1 MMKNLFFL
9 TLILLFVSCNYNL
22 VNKWENYDESEEIK
36 TNATIENKRLQFK
49 RIQSISNDKNQLING
64 FEREIFNFLENEYDL
79 TKELVHEKSI
89 PEIQQ
94 SVIDGKLT
102 YYKLSL
108 FYLTRIYLIE
118 FDKESYLNSII
129 SINKNILRE
138 AKNKDKIKNT
148 NIYSLH
154 GIPILLKDN
163 IGFKGLPTTAG
174 AHSLKNNFTDDASI
188 VKQLKDSG
196 ALILGKTNLSE
207 WANYFCYGCP
217 NGYSAMG
224 GQTLHPYGR
233 KILDTGG
240 SSSGSGVSTTSN
252 LAAASLG
259 SETSGSILSP
269 SSANSLV
276 GMKPTIGNVSRAGI
290 VPISST
296 LDTAGPMTKFV
307 IDNILI
313 YNAINDFDPLDDYSV
328 ENYDIKIKEVV
339 ENKLE
344 EYTIGY
350 YKSFYERDSL
360 YKNAID
366 FLIEDGV
373 KLQAIDAPQIRLEGF
388 AKILDEDMR
397 YDLRSY
403 LFFYGSKNLKVE
415 DISSIIKYNE
425 MDSVERAPYGQGI
438 FKKIIQD
445 TMTINDFEDLKFELM
460 NKGNEF
466 FDIPMNKYNLDAV
479 LSINNYH
486 AGYAAMA
493 HNPCLTVPMKLREN
507 NEPAGLTIIGKSFQE
522 QKLYEIG
529 YFFEKKYKGKDPT
542 EKLNYLT
549 KVTSSSTSSSI
560 RRSPRFSK
568 KEPDLY

>member
-79 TKELVHEKSI
+79 TKELVQEKSI

-138 AKNKDKIKNT
+138 AKSKDKIKNT

-328 ENYDIKIKEVV
+328 ENYDIRIKEVV
-339 ENKLE
+339 DNKLE
-344 EYTIGY
+344 DYTIGY
-350 YKSFYERDSL
+350 YKSFFERDSL

-366 FLIEDGV
+366 FLVEEGV
-373 KLQAIDAPQIRLEGF
+373 ELQVIDAPQIRLEGF

-403 LFFYGSKNLKVE
+403 LFFYGNKNLKVE

-445 TMTINDFEDLKFELM
+445 TMSINDFEDLKFALM

-493 HNPCLTVPMKLREN
+493 HNPCLTVPMKVRKN

-529 YFFEKKYKGKDPT
+529 YFFEKKYKGRIPPK
-542 EKLNYLT
+542 N
-549 KVTSSSTSSSI
+549 
-560 RRSPRFSK
+560 
-568 KEPDLY
+568 

>member
-79 TKELVHEKSI
+79 TKELVQEKSI

-138 AKNKDKIKNT
+138 AKSKDKIKNT

-328 ENYDIKIKEVV
+328 ENYDIRIKEVV
-339 ENKLE
+339 DNKLE
-344 EYTIGY
+344 DYTIGY

-366 FLIEDGV
+366 FLVEEGV
-373 KLQAIDAPQIRLEGF
+373 ELQVIDAPQIRLEGF

-403 LFFYGSKNLKVE
+403 LFFYGNKNLKVE

-445 TMTINDFEDLKFELM
+445 TMSINDFEDLKFELM

-493 HNPCLTVPMKLREN
+493 HNPCLTVPMKVRKN

-529 YFFEKKYKGKDPT
+529 YFFEKKYKGRIPPK
-542 EKLNYLT
+542 N
-549 KVTSSSTSSSI
+549 
-560 RRSPRFSK
+560 
-568 KEPDLY
+568 

>member
-1 MMKNLFFL
+1 MMKNLSFL
-9 TLILLFVSCNYNL
+9 TLILLLVSCNYNL
-22 VNKWENYDESEEIK
+22 INKWKNYDESDEIK
-36 TNATIENKRLQFK
+36 TNAALENKRLQFK

-64 FEREIFNFLENEYDL
+64 FEREISNFLENEYDL
-79 TKELVHEKSI
+79 IKELVYEKSI

-118 FDKESYLNSII
+118 FDQESYLNSII

-138 AKNKDKIKNT
+138 AKSKDKIKNN

-328 ENYDIKIKEVV
+328 ENYDIRLEEVV
-339 ENKLE
+339 DSKLE

-366 FLIEDGV
+366 FLTENGV
-373 KLQAIDAPQIRLEGF
+373 ELQVIDAPQIRLEGF

-415 DISSIIKYNE
+415 DISSIIKHNE
-425 MDSVERAPYGQGI
+425 MDSIERAPYGQGI

-445 TMTINDFEDLKFELM
+445 TMSINDFEDLKFELM
-460 NKGNEF
+460 TKGNEF
-466 FDIPMNKYNLDAV
+466 FDIPMDKYNLDAV

-493 HNPCLTVPMKLREN
+493 HNPCLTVPMKIRKN
-507 NEPAGLTIIGKSFQE
+507 NEPAGLTIIAKSFQE

-529 YFFEKKYKGKDPT
+529 YFFEK
-542 EKLNYLT
+542 NYMGRIPP
-549 KVTSSSTSSSI
+549 KN
-560 RRSPRFSK
+560 
-568 KEPDLY
+568 

>member
-9 TLILLFVSCNYNL
+9 TLILLFVSCNHNL
-22 VNKWENYDESEEIK
+22 IKKWENYDESEEIK

-49 RIQSISNDKNQLING
+49 RIQSISSDKNQLING

-79 TKELVHEKSI
+79 TKELIHEKSI

-269 SSANSLV
+269 SSANSIV

-328 ENYDIKIKEVV
+328 ENYDIRIREVV
-339 ENKLE
+339 DNKLE
-344 EYTIGY
+344 DYTIGY

-460 NKGNEF
+460 NRGNEF

-529 YFFEKKYKGKDPT
+529 YFFEKKYKGRIPPK
-542 EKLNYLT
+542 N
-549 KVTSSSTSSSI
+549 
-560 RRSPRFSK
+560 
-568 KEPDLY
+568 

>member
-1 MMKNLFFL
+1 MMKNLSSL
-9 TLILLFVSCNYNL
+9 TLILLLVSCNYNL
-22 VNKWENYDESEEIK
+22 INKWENYDESDEIK
-36 TNATIENKRLQFK
+36 TNAALENKRLQFK

-64 FEREIFNFLENEYDL
+64 FEREISNFLENEYDL
-79 TKELVHEKSI
+79 TKELVYEKSI

-118 FDKESYLNSII
+118 FDQESYLNSII

-138 AKNKDKIKNT
+138 AKTKDKIKNN

-328 ENYDIKIKEVV
+328 ENYDIRLEEVV
-339 ENKLE
+339 ESKLE

-366 FLIEDGV
+366 FLTENGV
-373 KLQAIDAPQIRLEGF
+373 ELQVIDAPQIRLEGF

-415 DISSIIKYNE
+415 DISSIIKHNE
-425 MDSVERAPYGQGI
+425 MDSIERAPYGQGI
-438 FKKIIQD
+438 FKKIIRD
-445 TMTINDFEDLKFELM
+445 TMSINDFEDLKFELM
-460 NKGNEF
+460 TKGNEF
-466 FDIPMNKYNLDAV
+466 FDIPMDKYNLDAV

-493 HNPCLTVPMKLREN
+493 HNPCLTVPMKLRKN
-507 NEPAGLTIIGKSFQE
+507 NEPAGLTIIAKSFQE

-529 YFFEKKYKGKDPT
+529 YFFEK
-542 EKLNYLT
+542 NYMGRIPP
-549 KVTSSSTSSSI
+549 KN
-560 RRSPRFSK
+560 
-568 KEPDLY
+568 

>member
-1 MMKNLFFL
+1 MIKNLSFL
-9 TLILLFVSCNYNL
+9 TLILLLVSCNYNL
-22 VNKWENYDESEEIK
+22 INKWENYDESDEIK
-36 TNATIENKRLQFK
+36 TNATLENKRLQFK

-64 FEREIFNFLENEYDL
+64 FEREISNFLENEYDL
-79 TKELVHEKSI
+79 IKELVYEKSI

-118 FDKESYLNSII
+118 FDQESYLNSII

-138 AKNKDKIKNT
+138 AKTKDKIKNN

-328 ENYDIKIKEVV
+328 ENYDIRLEEVV
-339 ENKLE
+339 DSKLE

-366 FLIEDGV
+366 FLTENGV
-373 KLQAIDAPQIRLEGF
+373 ELQVIDAPQIRLEGF

-415 DISSIIKYNE
+415 DISSIIKHNE
-425 MDSVERAPYGQGI
+425 MDSIERAPYGQGI

-445 TMTINDFEDLKFELM
+445 TMSINDFEDLKFELM

-466 FDIPMNKYNLDAV
+466 FDIPMDKYNLDAV

-493 HNPCLTVPMKLREN
+493 HNPCLTVPMKLRKN
-507 NEPAGLTIIGKSFQE
+507 NEPAGLTIIAKSFQE

-529 YFFEKKYKGKDPT
+529 YFFEK
-542 EKLNYLT
+542 NYMGRIPP
-549 KVTSSSTSSSI
+549 KN
-560 RRSPRFSK
+560 
-568 KEPDLY
+568 

>member
-22 VNKWENYDESEEIK
+22 INKWENYDESEEIK

-529 YFFEKKYKGKDPT
+529 YFFEKKYKGRIPPK
-542 EKLNYLT
+542 N
-549 KVTSSSTSSSI
+549 
-560 RRSPRFSK
+560 
-568 KEPDLY
+568 

>member
-1 MMKNLFFL
+1 MNNLFFL

-79 TKELVHEKSI
+79 TKELVLEKSI

-129 SINKNILRE
+129 SINKNVLRE
-138 AKNKDKIKNT
+138 AKSKDKIKNT

-328 ENYDIKIKEVV
+328 ENYDIRIKEVV
-339 ENKLE
+339 DNKLE
-344 EYTIGY
+344 DYTIGY

-366 FLIEDGV
+366 FLVEEGV
-373 KLQAIDAPQIRLEGF
+373 ELQVIDAPQIRLEGF

-445 TMTINDFEDLKFELM
+445 TMSINDFEDLKFELM
-460 NKGNEF
+460 SKGNEF
-466 FDIPMNKYNLDAV
+466 FDIPMNEYNLDAV

-493 HNPCLTVPMKLREN
+493 HNPCLTVPMKVRKN

-529 YFFEKKYKGKDPT
+529 YFFEKKYKGRIPPK
-542 EKLNYLT
+542 N
-549 KVTSSSTSSSI
+549 
-560 RRSPRFSK
+560 
-568 KEPDLY
+568 

>member
-1 MMKNLFFL
+1 MIKNLSFL
-9 TLILLFVSCNYNL
+9 TLILLLVSCNYNL
-22 VNKWENYDESEEIK
+22 INKWENYDESDEIK
-36 TNATIENKRLQFK
+36 TNAALENKRLQFK

-64 FEREIFNFLENEYDL
+64 FEREISNFLENEYDL
-79 TKELVHEKSI
+79 TKELVYEKSI

-118 FDKESYLNSII
+118 FDQESYLNSII

-138 AKNKDKIKNT
+138 AKTKDKIKNN

-328 ENYDIKIKEVV
+328 ENYDIRLEEVV
-339 ENKLE
+339 DSKLE

-366 FLIEDGV
+366 FLTENGV
-373 KLQAIDAPQIRLEGF
+373 ELQVIDAPQIRLEGF

-415 DISSIIKYNE
+415 DISSIIKHNE
-425 MDSVERAPYGQGI
+425 MDSIERAPYGQGI

-445 TMTINDFEDLKFELM
+445 TMSINDFEDLKFELM

-466 FDIPMNKYNLDAV
+466 FDIPMDKYNLDAV

-493 HNPCLTVPMKLREN
+493 HNPCLTVPMKLRKN
-507 NEPAGLTIIGKSFQE
+507 NEPAGLTIIAKSFQE

-529 YFFEKKYKGKDPT
+529 YFFEK
-542 EKLNYLT
+542 NYMGRIPP
-549 KVTSSSTSSSI
+549 KN
-560 RRSPRFSK
+560 
-568 KEPDLY
+568 

>member
-1 MMKNLFFL
+1 MKKNLTFL
-9 TLILLFVSCNYNL
+9 IITTLLISCNNNL
-22 VNKWENYDESEEIK
+22 IKKWENYDESNEIK
-36 TNATIENKRLQFK
+36 VNSENENKRLQFK
-49 RIQSISNDKNQLING
+49 RIQSISKDKNQLING
-64 FEREIFNFLENEYDL
+64 FEKEIFNFLKNEYDFV
-79 TKELVHEKSI
+79 KELVHEKSI
-89 PEIQQ
+89 PEIQK

-118 FDKESYLNSII
+118 FDQEQYLNSII
-129 SINKNILRE
+129 SINRNILKE

-148 NIYSLH
+148 EIYSLH

-188 VKQLKDSG
+188 VKQLKDKG

-252 LAAASLG
+252 LAAGSLG

-276 GMKPTIGNVSRAGI
+276 GMKPTIGNISRAGI

-313 YNAINDFDPLDDYSV
+313 YNAINDIDPMDEYSV
-328 ENYDIKIKEVV
+328 ENNDINLKKVMESKVDV
-339 ENKLE
+339 YK
-344 EYTIGY
+344 IGY
-350 YKSFYERDSL
+350 YKSFYQRDSL
-360 YKNAID
+360 YKNSID
-366 FLIEDGV
+366 FLEDQGI
-373 KLQAIDAPQIRLEGF
+373 KLQGIDAPKIRLDGF

-397 YDLRSY
+397 HDLRSY
-403 LFFYGSKNLKVE
+403 LFSFGNKKLEVE
-415 DISSIIKYNE
+415 DILTIIKYNE
-425 MDSVERAPYGQGI
+425 MDSIERAPYGQGI

-445 TMTINDFEDLKFELM
+445 TMSINDFEDLKFKLM
-460 NKGNEF
+460 TKGNEF
-466 FDIPMNKYNLDAV
+466 FDIPMDKYNLDAV
-479 LSINNYH
+479 LSINN
-486 AGYAAMA
+486 
-493 HNPCLTVPMKLREN
+493 
-507 NEPAGLTIIGKSFQE
+507 
-522 QKLYEIG
+522 
-529 YFFEKKYKGKDPT
+529 
-542 EKLNYLT
+542 
-549 KVTSSSTSSSI
+549 
-560 RRSPRFSK
+560 
-568 KEPDLY
+568 

>member
-1 MMKNLFFL
+1 MIKNLSFL
-9 TLILLFVSCNYNL
+9 TLILLLVSCDYNL
-22 VNKWENYDESEEIK
+22 INKWENYDESDEIK
-36 TNATIENKRLQFK
+36 TNATLENKRLQFK

-64 FEREIFNFLENEYDL
+64 FEREIFNFLETEYDL
-79 TKELVHEKSI
+79 IKELVYEKSI

-118 FDKESYLNSII
+118 FDQKSYLNSII
-129 SINKNILRE
+129 SINKNVLRE
-138 AKNKDKIKNT
+138 AKTKDKIKNN

-328 ENYDIKIKEVV
+328 ENYDIRLEEVV
-339 ENKLE
+339 NSKLE

-366 FLIEDGV
+366 FLIESGV
-373 KLQAIDAPQIRLEGF
+373 ELQVIDAPQIRLEGF

-415 DISSIIKYNE
+415 DISSIIKHNE
-425 MDSVERAPYGQGI
+425 MDSTERAPYGQGI

-445 TMTINDFEDLKFELM
+445 TMSINDFEDLKFELM

-466 FDIPMNKYNLDAV
+466 FDIPMDKHNLDAV

-493 HNPCLTVPMKLREN
+493 HNPCLTVPMKLRKN
-507 NEPAGLTIIGKSFQE
+507 NEPGGLTIISKSFQE

-529 YFFEKKYKGKDPT
+529 YFFEK
-542 EKLNYLT
+542 NYIGRIPP
-549 KVTSSSTSSSI
+549 KN
-560 RRSPRFSK
+560 
-568 KEPDLY
+568 

>member
-9 TLILLFVSCNYNL
+9 TLILLFVSCNHNL
-22 VNKWENYDESEEIK
+22 INKWENYDESEEIK

-79 TKELVHEKSI
+79 TKELIHEKSI

-328 ENYDIKIKEVV
+328 ENYDIRIKEVV

-529 YFFEKKYKGKDPT
+529 YFFEKKYKGRIPPK
-542 EKLNYLT
+542 N
-549 KVTSSSTSSSI
+549 
-560 RRSPRFSK
+560 
-568 KEPDLY
+568 

>member
-1 MMKNLFFL
+1 MIKNLSFL
-9 TLILLFVSCNYNL
+9 TLILLLVSCNYNL
-22 VNKWENYDESEEIK
+22 INKWENYDESDEIK
-36 TNATIENKRLQFK
+36 TNATLENKRLQFK

-64 FEREIFNFLENEYDL
+64 FEREIFNFLETEYDL
-79 TKELVHEKSI
+79 IKELVYEKSI

-118 FDKESYLNSII
+118 FDKKSYLNSII
-129 SINKNILRE
+129 SINKNVLRE
-138 AKNKDKIKNT
+138 AKTKDKIKN
-148 NIYSLH
+148 NDIYSLH

-328 ENYDIKIKEVV
+328 ENYDIRLEEVV
-339 ENKLE
+339 DSKLE

-366 FLIEDGV
+366 FLIENGV
-373 KLQAIDAPQIRLEGF
+373 ELQVIDAPQIRLEGF

-415 DISSIIKYNE
+415 DISSIIKHNE
-425 MDSVERAPYGQGI
+425 MDSIERAPYGQGI

-445 TMTINDFEDLKFELM
+445 TMSINDFEDLKFELM
-460 NKGNEF
+460 TKGNEF
-466 FDIPMNKYNLDAV
+466 FDIPMDKYNLDAV

-493 HNPCLTVPMKLREN
+493 HNPCLTVPMKLRKN
-507 NEPAGLTIIGKSFQE
+507 NEPAGLTIIAKSFQE

-529 YFFEKKYKGKDPT
+529 YFFEK
-542 EKLNYLT
+542 NYMGRIPP
-549 KVTSSSTSSSI
+549 KN
-560 RRSPRFSK
+560 
-568 KEPDLY
+568 

>member
-36 TNATIENKRLQFK
+36 TNASIENKRLQFK
-49 RIQSISNDKNQLING
+49 RIQSISSDKNQLING
-64 FEREIFNFLENEYDL
+64 FEREIFNFLENEYYL
-79 TKELVHEKSI
+79 TKELIHEKSI

-138 AKNKDKIKNT
+138 AKSKDKIKNT

-328 ENYDIKIKEVV
+328 ENYDIRINEVV

-493 HNPCLTVPMKLREN
+493 HNPCLTVPMKVREN

-529 YFFEKKYKGKDPT
+529 YFFEKKYKGRIPPK
-542 EKLNYLT
+542 N
-549 KVTSSSTSSSI
+549 
-560 RRSPRFSK
+560 
-568 KEPDLY
+568 

>member
-1 MMKNLFFL
+1 MMKNLSFL
-9 TLILLFVSCNYNL
+9 TLIILFFSCNYNL
-22 VNKWENYDESEEIK
+22 INKWENYDESEEIK

-49 RIQSISNDKNQLING
+49 RIQSISSDKNQLING
-64 FEREIFNFLENEYDL
+64 FEREIFNFLESEYDL
-79 TKELVHEKSI
+79 TKELIHEKSI

-138 AKNKDKIKNT
+138 AKSKDKIKNT

-328 ENYDIKIKEVV
+328 ENYDIRIKEVV

-366 FLIEDGV
+366 FLIEEGV
-373 KLQAIDAPQIRLEGF
+373 KLRAIDAPQIRLEGF
-388 AKILDEDMR
+388 AKILDEDIR

-529 YFFEKKYKGKDPT
+529 YFFEKKYKGRIPPK
-542 EKLNYLT
+542 N
-549 KVTSSSTSSSI
+549 
-560 RRSPRFSK
+560 
-568 KEPDLY
+568 

>member
-1 MMKNLFFL
+1 MKNLFFL

-79 TKELVHEKSI
+79 TKELIHEKSI

-328 ENYDIKIKEVV
+328 ENYDIRINEVV

-366 FLIEDGV
+366 FLIEEGV

-529 YFFEKKYKGKDPT
+529 YFFEKKYKGRIPPK
-542 EKLNYLT
+542 N
-549 KVTSSSTSSSI
+549 
-560 RRSPRFSK
+560 
-568 KEPDLY
+568 

>member
-22 VNKWENYDESEEIK
+22 INKWENYDESEEIK

-79 TKELVHEKSI
+79 TKELIHEKSI

-328 ENYDIKIKEVV
+328 ENYDINLKEVV

-366 FLIEDGV
+366 FLIEEGV

-445 TMTINDFEDLKFELM
+445 TMSINDFEDLKFELM

-529 YFFEKKYKGKDPT
+529 YFFEKKYKGRTPPK
-542 EKLNYLT
+542 N
-549 KVTSSSTSSSI
+549 
-560 RRSPRFSK
+560 
-568 KEPDLY
+568 

>member
-9 TLILLFVSCNYNL
+9 TLILILVSCNYNL

-79 TKELVHEKSI
+79 TKELVYEKSI

-138 AKNKDKIKNT
+138 AKSKDKIKNT

-366 FLIEDGV
+366 FLIEEGV

-445 TMTINDFEDLKFELM
+445 TMSINDFEDLKFELM

-529 YFFEKKYKGKDPT
+529 YFFEKKYKGRIPPK
-542 EKLNYLT
+542 N
-549 KVTSSSTSSSI
+549 
-560 RRSPRFSK
+560 
-568 KEPDLY
+568 

>member
-1 MMKNLFFL
+1 MMKNLSFL
-9 TLILLFVSCNYNL
+9 TLILLLVSCNYNL
-22 VNKWENYDESEEIK
+22 INKWKNYDESDEIK
-36 TNATIENKRLQFK
+36 TNAALENKRLQFK

-64 FEREIFNFLENEYDL
+64 FEREISNFLENEYDL
-79 TKELVHEKSI
+79 IKELVYEKSI

-118 FDKESYLNSII
+118 FDQESYLNSII

-138 AKNKDKIKNT
+138 AKSKDKIKNN

-328 ENYDIKIKEVV
+328 ENYDIRLEEVV
-339 ENKLE
+339 DSKLE

-366 FLIEDGV
+366 FLTENGV
-373 KLQAIDAPQIRLEGF
+373 ELQVIDAPQIRLEGF

-415 DISSIIKYNE
+415 DISSIIKHNE
-425 MDSVERAPYGQGI
+425 MDSIERAPYGQGI

-445 TMTINDFEDLKFELM
+445 TMSINDFEDLKFELM
-460 NKGNEF
+460 TKGNEF
-466 FDIPMNKYNLDAV
+466 FDIPMDKYNLDAV

-493 HNPCLTVPMKLREN
+493 HNPCLTVPMKLRKN
-507 NEPAGLTIIGKSFQE
+507 NEPAGLTIIAKSFQE

-529 YFFEKKYKGKDPT
+529 YFFEK
-542 EKLNYLT
+542 NYMGRIPP
-549 KVTSSSTSSSI
+549 KN
-560 RRSPRFSK
+560 
-568 KEPDLY
+568 

>member
-1 MMKNLFFL
+1 MIKTLNFLAL
-9 TLILLFVSCNYNL
+9 TLLLISCNYNL
-22 VNKWENYDESEEIK
+22 INKWENYDESEEIK
-36 TNATIENKRLQFK
+36 TNATSKNKRLQFK

-79 TKELVHEKSI
+79 IKELIYEKSI

-138 AKNKDKIKNT
+138 AKIKDKIKNS
-148 NIYSLH
+148 NIYSLY

-207 WANYFCYGCP
+207 WANYFCFVCP

-224 GQTLHPYGR
+224 GQTLNPYGR

-269 SSANSLV
+269 SSANSVV
-276 GMKPTIGNVSRAGI
+276 GMKPTIGNVSRTGI

-313 YNAINDFDPLDDYSV
+313 YNAINDFDPLDEYSV
-328 ENYDIKIKEVV
+328 ENYDIRIEEVV
-339 ENKLE
+339 DNNLE

-366 FLIEDGV
+366 FLIEEGV
-373 KLQAIDAPQIRLEGF
+373 KLQVIDAPQIRLEGF

-403 LFFYGSKNLKVE
+403 LFFYGNKNLKVE
-415 DISSIIKYNE
+415 DISTIIKYNE
-425 MDSVERAPYGQGI
+425 MDSIERAPYGQGI
-438 FKKIIQD
+438 FKNIIQD
-445 TMTINDFEDLKFELM
+445 TMSINDFEDLRFELM

-466 FDIPMNKYNLDAV
+466 FDIPMDKYNLDAV

-493 HNPCLTVPMKLREN
+493 HNPCLTVPMKLRKN
-507 NEPAGLTIIGKSFQE
+507 NEPTGLTIIGKSFQE

-529 YFFEKKYKGKDPT
+529 YFFEKIYKGRIPPK
-542 EKLNYLT
+542 N
-549 KVTSSSTSSSI
+549 
-560 RRSPRFSK
+560 
-568 KEPDLY
+568 

>member
-36 TNATIENKRLQFK
+36 TNASIENKRLQFK
-49 RIQSISNDKNQLING
+49 RIQSISNDKNKLING

-138 AKNKDKIKNT
+138 AKSKDKIKNT

-328 ENYDIKIKEVV
+328 ENYDIRINEVV

-415 DISSIIKYNE
+415 DISSIVKYNE
-425 MDSVERAPYGQGI
+425 MDSLERAPYGQGI

-529 YFFEKKYKGKDPT
+529 YFFEKKYEGRIPPK
-542 EKLNYLT
+542 N
-549 KVTSSSTSSSI
+549 
-560 RRSPRFSK
+560 
-568 KEPDLY
+568 

>member
-1 MMKNLFFL
+1 MIKTLNFLAL
-9 TLILLFVSCNYNL
+9 TLLLLSCNYNL
-22 VNKWENYDESEEIK
+22 INKWENYDESEEIK
-36 TNATIENKRLQFK
+36 TNAKSENKRLQFK

-79 TKELVHEKSI
+79 IKELIYEKSI

-94 SVIDGKLT
+94 SVINGKLT

-138 AKNKDKIKNT
+138 AKSKDKIKNT

-188 VKQLKDSG
+188 VKQLKDNG

-259 SETSGSILSP
+259 TETSGSILSP

-276 GMKPTIGNVSRAGI
+276 GMKPTIGNISRAGI
-290 VPISST
+290 IPISST

-307 IDNILI
+307 LDNILI
-313 YNAINDFDPLDDYSV
+313 YNAINDFDPLDEYSV
-328 ENYDIKIKEVV
+328 ENYDIRIEEVV
-339 ENKLE
+339 DNELN

-366 FLIEDGV
+366 FLIEEGI
-373 KLQAIDAPQIRLEGF
+373 KLQVIDAPQIRLEGF

-403 LFFYGSKNLKVE
+403 LFFYGNKNIKVE

-425 MDSVERAPYGQGI
+425 MDSIERAPYGQGI

-445 TMTINDFEDLKFELM
+445 TMSINDFEDLKFELM

-466 FDIPMNKYNLDAV
+466 FDISMDKHNLDAI

-493 HNPCLTVPMKLREN
+493 HNPCLTVPMKLRKN
-507 NEPAGLTIIGKSFQE
+507 NEPSGLTIIGESFEE

-529 YFFEKKYKGKDPT
+529 YFFEKKYRGRIPPK
-542 EKLNYLT
+542 N
-549 KVTSSSTSSSI
+549 
-560 RRSPRFSK
+560 
-568 KEPDLY
+568 

>member
-1 MMKNLFFL
+1 MLQLKTKDFNLKEFSPFQM
-9 TLILLFVSCNYNL
+9 T
-22 VNKWENYDESEEIK
+22 
-36 TNATIENKRLQFK
+36 
-49 RIQSISNDKNQLING
+49 KNQLING

-79 TKELVHEKSI
+79 TKELHEKSI

-217 NGYSAMG
+217 NRYSAMG

-276 GMKPTIGNVSRAGI
+276 GMKPTIGNVS
-290 VPISST
+290 
-296 LDTAGPMTKFV
+296 
-307 IDNILI
+307 
-313 YNAINDFDPLDDYSV
+313 
-328 ENYDIKIKEVV
+328 
-339 ENKLE
+339 
-344 EYTIGY
+344 
-350 YKSFYERDSL
+350 
-360 YKNAID
+360 
-366 FLIEDGV
+366 
-373 KLQAIDAPQIRLEGF
+373 
-388 AKILDEDMR
+388 
-397 YDLRSY
+397 
-403 LFFYGSKNLKVE
+403 
-415 DISSIIKYNE
+415 
-425 MDSVERAPYGQGI
+425 
-438 FKKIIQD
+438 
-445 TMTINDFEDLKFELM
+445 
-460 NKGNEF
+460 
-466 FDIPMNKYNLDAV
+466 
-479 LSINNYH
+479 
-486 AGYAAMA
+486 
-493 HNPCLTVPMKLREN
+493 
-507 NEPAGLTIIGKSFQE
+507 
-522 QKLYEIG
+522 
-529 YFFEKKYKGKDPT
+529 
-542 EKLNYLT
+542 
-549 KVTSSSTSSSI
+549 
-560 RRSPRFSK
+560 
-568 KEPDLY
+568 

>member
-1 MMKNLFFL
+1 
-9 TLILLFVSCNYNL
+9 
-22 VNKWENYDESEEIK
+22 
-36 TNATIENKRLQFK
+36 
-49 RIQSISNDKNQLING
+49 
-64 FEREIFNFLENEYDL
+64 
-79 TKELVHEKSI
+79 
-89 PEIQQ
+89 
-94 SVIDGKLT
+94 
-102 YYKLSL
+102 
-108 FYLTRIYLIE
+108 
-118 FDKESYLNSII
+118 
-129 SINKNILRE
+129 
-138 AKNKDKIKNT
+138 
-148 NIYSLH
+148 
-154 GIPILLKDN
+154 
-163 IGFKGLPTTAG
+163 
-174 AHSLKNNFTDDASI
+174 
-188 VKQLKDSG
+188 
-196 ALILGKTNLSE
+196 
-207 WANYFCYGCP
+207 
-217 NGYSAMG
+217 MG

-252 LAAASLG
+252 LGAASLG

-328 ENYDIKIKEVV
+328 ENYDIRLEEVV
-339 ENKLE
+339 DNKLE

-366 FLIEDGV
+366 FLIEERV
-373 KLQAIDAPQIRLEGF
+373 KLQVIDAPQIRLEGF

-403 LFFYGSKNLKVE
+403 LFFYGNKNLKVE
-415 DISSIIKYNE
+415 DISSIIKHNE
-425 MDSVERAPYGQGI
+425 MDSIERAPYGQGI

-445 TMTINDFEDLKFELM
+445 TMSINDFENLKFELM
-460 NKGNEF
+460 TKGNEF
-466 FDIPMNKYNLDAV
+466 FDNPMDKYNLDAV

-493 HNPCLTVPMKLREN
+493 HNPCLTVPMKLRKN
-507 NEPAGLTIIGKSFQE
+507 NEPAGLTIIAKSFQE

-529 YFFEKKYKGKDPT
+529 YFFEK
-542 EKLNYLT
+542 NYMGRIPP
-549 KVTSSSTSSSI
+549 KN
-560 RRSPRFSK
+560 
-568 KEPDLY
+568 

>member
-1 MMKNLFFL
+1 MMKNLSFL
-9 TLILLFVSCNYNL
+9 ILILLLVSCNYNL
-22 VNKWENYDESEEIK
+22 INKWENYDESDEIK
-36 TNATIENKRLQFK
+36 TNAKLENKRLQFK

-64 FEREIFNFLENEYDL
+64 FEREISNFLENEYDL
-79 TKELVHEKSI
+79 TKELVYEKSI

-102 YYKLSL
+102 YFKLSL

-118 FDKESYLNSII
+118 FDQESYLNSII

-138 AKNKDKIKNT
+138 AKTKDKIKNN

-276 GMKPTIGNVSRAGI
+276 GMKPTIGNVSRAGV

-328 ENYDIKIKEVV
+328 ENYDIRLEEVV
-339 ENKLE
+339 DNKLE

-350 YKSFYERDSL
+350 YKSFYDRDSL

-366 FLIEDGV
+366 FLIEERV
-373 KLQAIDAPQIRLEGF
+373 KLQVIDAPQIRLEGF

-397 YDLRSY
+397 NDLRSY
-403 LFFYGSKNLKVE
+403 LFFYGDKNLKVE
-415 DISSIIKYNE
+415 DISSIIKHNE
-425 MDSVERAPYGQGI
+425 MDSIERAPYGQGI

-445 TMTINDFEDLKFELM
+445 TMSINDFENLKFELM
-460 NKGNEF
+460 TKGNEF
-466 FDIPMNKYNLDAV
+466 FDIPMDKYNLDAV

-493 HNPCLTVPMKLREN
+493 HNPCLTVPMKLRKN
-507 NEPAGLTIIGKSFQE
+507 NEPAGLTIIAKSFQE

-529 YFFEKKYKGKDPT
+529 YFFEK
-542 EKLNYLT
+542 NYMGRIPP
-549 KVTSSSTSSSI
+549 KN
-560 RRSPRFSK
+560 
-568 KEPDLY
+568 

>member
-1 MMKNLFFL
+1 MIKYI
-9 TLILLFVSCNYNL
+9 TYLIIIILISSCNQNPID
-22 VNKWENYDESEEIK
+22 KWQNYDESDEIK
-36 TNATIENKRLQFK
+36 TNSNLENKRLQFK
-49 RIQSISNDKNQLING
+49 RIQSISNDKNKLING
-64 FEREIFNFLENEYDL
+64 FEKEISDFIDSEY
-79 TKELVHEKSI
+79 ELVKAFVYEKSI

-94 SVIDGKLT
+94 NIIDGKLT

-118 FDKESYLNSII
+118 FDQETYLNSII
-129 SINKNILRE
+129 SINKNILKE
-138 AKNKDKIKNT
+138 AKRKDKIKNT

-163 IGFKGLPTTAG
+163 IGFEGLPTTAG
-174 AHSLKNNFTDDASI
+174 AHSLKNNYTDDASI
-188 VKQLKDSG
+188 VKQLKENG

-252 LAAASLG
+252 LAAGSLG

-276 GMKPTIGNVSRAGI
+276 GMKPTVGNVSRAGI

-313 YNAINDFDPLDDYSV
+313 YNAINDFDPIDEYSL
-328 ENYDIKIKEVV
+328 ENYDIKLESVID
-339 ENKLE
+339 NKTI
-344 EYTIGY
+344 EYRIGY
-350 YKSFYERDSL
+350 YKSFYERDVL
-360 YKNAID
+360 YKNSID
-366 FLIEDGV
+366 FLKEKGLDLID
-373 KLQAIDAPQIRLEGF
+373 IDAPEIRLEGF

-397 YDLRSY
+397 HDLRSY
-403 LFFYGSKNLKVE
+403 LFSYGNENLEVE
-415 DISSIIKYNE
+415 DLSSIIKYNE
-425 MDSVERAPYGQGI
+425 LDSIERSPYGQGI
-438 FKKIIQD
+438 FKKIIKD
-445 TMTINDFEDLKFELM
+445 TMSINDFEDLKYELM
-460 NKGNEF
+460 SKGNEF
-466 FDIPMNKYNLDAV
+466 FNISMDKFNLDVV

-493 HNPCLTVPMKLREN
+493 HNPCLTIPMKLRKN
-507 NEPAGLTIIGKSFQE
+507 NEPAGLTIIGKSFEE

-529 YFFEKKYKGKDPT
+529 YFFENNFEGRVPPK
-542 EKLNYLT
+542 N
-549 KVTSSSTSSSI
+549 
-560 RRSPRFSK
+560 
-568 KEPDLY
+568 

>member
-9 TLILLFVSCNYNL
+9 TLILLFASCNYNL

-94 SVIDGKLT
+94 NVIDGKLT

-129 SINKNILRE
+129 SINKNVLRE
-138 AKNKDKIKNT
+138 AKSKDKIKNT

-328 ENYDIKIKEVV
+328 ENYDIRIKEVV
-339 ENKLE
+339 DNKLE
-344 EYTIGY
+344 DYTIGY

-366 FLIEDGV
+366 FLVEEGV
-373 KLQAIDAPQIRLEGF
+373 ELQVIDAPQIRLEGF

-445 TMTINDFEDLKFELM
+445 TMSINDFEDLKFELM
-460 NKGNEF
+460 SKGNEF
-466 FDIPMNKYNLDAV
+466 FDIPMNEYNLDAV

-493 HNPCLTVPMKLREN
+493 HNPCLTVPMKVRKN

-529 YFFEKKYKGKDPT
+529 YFFEKKYKGRIPPK
-542 EKLNYLT
+542 N
-549 KVTSSSTSSSI
+549 
-560 RRSPRFSK
+560 
-568 KEPDLY
+568 

>member
-22 VNKWENYDESEEIK
+22 INKWENYDESEEIK

-79 TKELVHEKSI
+79 TKELIHEKSI

-102 YYKLSL
+102 YHKLSL

-366 FLIEDGV
+366 FLIEEGV

-529 YFFEKKYKGKDPT
+529 YFFEKKYKGRIPPK
-542 EKLNYLT
+542 N
-549 KVTSSSTSSSI
+549 
-560 RRSPRFSK
+560 
-568 KEPDLY
+568 

>member
-1 MMKNLFFL
+1 MIKNLSFL
-9 TLILLFVSCNYNL
+9 TLILLLVSCNYNL
-22 VNKWENYDESEEIK
+22 INKWENYDESDEIK
-36 TNATIENKRLQFK
+36 TNATLENKRLQFK

-64 FEREIFNFLENEYDL
+64 FEREIFNFLETEYDL
-79 TKELVHEKSI
+79 IKELVYEKSI

-118 FDKESYLNSII
+118 FDQESYLNSII

-138 AKNKDKIKNT
+138 AKSKDKIKN
-148 NIYSLH
+148 NKIYSLH

-269 SSANSLV
+269 SSANSITTHRYFSLSV
-276 GMKPTIGNVSRAGI
+276 
-290 VPISST
+290 
-296 LDTAGPMTKFV
+296 
-307 IDNILI
+307 
-313 YNAINDFDPLDDYSV
+313 NA
-328 ENYDIKIKEVV
+328 
-339 ENKLE
+339 
-344 EYTIGY
+344 
-350 YKSFYERDSL
+350 SL
-360 YKNAID
+360 Y
-366 FLIEDGV
+366 L
-373 KLQAIDAPQIRLEGF
+373 
-388 AKILDEDMR
+388 
-397 YDLRSY
+397 
-403 LFFYGSKNLKVE
+403 
-415 DISSIIKYNE
+415 
-425 MDSVERAPYGQGI
+425 
-438 FKKIIQD
+438 
-445 TMTINDFEDLKFELM
+445 TM
-460 NKGNEF
+460 
-466 FDIPMNKYNLDAV
+466 
-479 LSINNYH
+479 
-486 AGYAAMA
+486 
-493 HNPCLTVPMKLREN
+493 
-507 NEPAGLTIIGKSFQE
+507 
-522 QKLYEIG
+522 
-529 YFFEKKYKGKDPT
+529 
-542 EKLNYLT
+542 
-549 KVTSSSTSSSI
+549 
-560 RRSPRFSK
+560 FS
-568 KEPDLY
+568 

>member
-1 MMKNLFFL
+1 MMKNLSFL
-9 TLILLFVSCNYNL
+9 TLILLLVSCNYNL
-22 VNKWENYDESEEIK
+22 INKWENYDESDEIK
-36 TNATIENKRLQFK
+36 TNAALENKRLQFK

-64 FEREIFNFLENEYDL
+64 FEREISNFLENEYDL
-79 TKELVHEKSI
+79 TKELVYEKSI

-118 FDKESYLNSII
+118 FDQESYLNSII

-138 AKNKDKIKNT
+138 AKTKDKIKNN

-276 GMKPTIGNVSRAGI
+276 GMKPTIGNISRAGI

-328 ENYDIKIKEVV
+328 ENYDIRLEEVV
-339 ENKLE
+339 ESKLE

-366 FLIEDGV
+366 FLTENGV
-373 KLQAIDAPQIRLEGF
+373 ELQVIDAPQIRLEGF

-415 DISSIIKYNE
+415 DISSIIKHNE
-425 MDSVERAPYGQGI
+425 MDSIERAPYGQGI

-445 TMTINDFEDLKFELM
+445 TMSINDFEDLKFELM
-460 NKGNEF
+460 TKGNEF
-466 FDIPMNKYNLDAV
+466 FDIPMDKYNLDAV

-493 HNPCLTVPMKLREN
+493 HNPCLTVPMKLRKN
-507 NEPAGLTIIGKSFQE
+507 NEPAGLTIIAKSFQE

-529 YFFEKKYKGKDPT
+529 YFFEK
-542 EKLNYLT
+542 NYMGRIPP
-549 KVTSSSTSSSI
+549 KN
-560 RRSPRFSK
+560 
-568 KEPDLY
+568 

>member
-1 MMKNLFFL
+1 MKNLSFL
-9 TLILLFVSCNYNL
+9 TLILFLVSCNYDL
-22 VNKWENYDESEEIK
+22 INKWENYDESDEIK
-36 TNATIENKRLQFK
+36 TNAKLENKRLQFK

-64 FEREIFNFLENEYDL
+64 FEREISNFLENEYDL
-79 TKELVHEKSI
+79 TKELVYEKSI

-118 FDKESYLNSII
+118 FDQESYLNSII

-138 AKNKDKIKNT
+138 AKTKDKIKNN

-296 LDTAGPMTKFV
+296 LDTAGPMTKFI

-313 YNAINDFDPLDDYSV
+313 YNAINAFDPLDDYSV
-328 ENYDIKIKEVV
+328 ENYDIRIKEVV

-350 YKSFYERDSL
+350 YNSFYERDSL

-373 KLQAIDAPQIRLEGF
+373 NLQPIDAPQIRLEGF

-445 TMTINDFEDLKFELM
+445 TMSINDFEDLKFELM

-493 HNPCLTVPMKLREN
+493 HNPCLTVPMKVRKN

-529 YFFEKKYKGKDPT
+529 YFFEKKYKGRIPPK
-542 EKLNYLT
+542 N
-549 KVTSSSTSSSI
+549 
-560 RRSPRFSK
+560 
-568 KEPDLY
+568 

>member
-1 MMKNLFFL
+1 MKNLSFL
-9 TLILLFVSCNYNL
+9 TLILLLVSCNYNL
-22 VNKWENYDESEEIK
+22 INKWENYDESDEIK
-36 TNATIENKRLQFK
+36 TNATLENKRLQFK

-64 FEREIFNFLENEYDL
+64 FEREISNFLENEYDL
-79 TKELVHEKSI
+79 TKELVYEKSI

-102 YYKLSL
+102 YFKLSL

-118 FDKESYLNSII
+118 FDQESYLNSII

-138 AKNKDKIKNT
+138 AKTKDKIKNN

-296 LDTAGPMTKFV
+296 LDTAGPMTKFI

-328 ENYDIKIKEVV
+328 ENYDIKIEEVV
-339 ENKLE
+339 DNKLDK
-344 EYTIGY
+344 YTIGY

-366 FLIEDGV
+366 FLIEEGV
-373 KLQAIDAPQIRLEGF
+373 KLQIIDAPQIRLEGF

-397 YDLRSY
+397 SDLRSY
-403 LFFYGSKNLKVE
+403 LFFYGNKNLKVE

-438 FKKIIQD
+438 FKKIVQD
-445 TMTINDFEDLKFELM
+445 TMSINDFEDLKFKLM

-466 FDIPMNKYNLDAV
+466 FDIPMNKYNLHAV

-493 HNPCLTVPMKLREN
+493 HNPCLTVPMKLRDN

-522 QKLYEIG
+522 QILYEIG
-529 YFFEKKYKGKDPT
+529 YFFEKKYKGRIP
-542 EKLNYLT
+542 
-549 KVTSSSTSSSI
+549 
-560 RRSPRFSK
+560 PK
-568 KEPDLY
+568 K